1 MGQAFK
7 ILATIVT
14 FNPDISSLTKSLDK
28 ISRQVDTVLLFDN
41 NSNNQEEIKNKS
53 FAQNVKAFFNS
64 QNLGLPINYNRAIQY
79 GLENG
84 FDCLLILD
92 QDSTFDKHF
101 LDEYKKHLDAD
112 FFCLV
117 PFLIHNNNDY
127 EEKYPT
133 KTKNTYDYVK
143 RSIKSGTLIYL
154 HKLPNDIRFDE
165 DLFIDCVDFDF
176 FKQANKFRLKTLR
189 INSAKLHIS
198 LGNISRIGPF
208 FLYNYSPFRLEKQ
221 TRDRVIFIRKHPF
234 SVFSLWLFL
243 FTIFCNAKAILFE
256 KDRLRKIKAIAKG
269 FKEGLFSGLLPDNIP
284 RISL

>member
-1 MGQAFK
+1 MNKQAK
-7 ILATIVT
+7 ILAVIVT
-14 FNPDISSLTKSLDK
+14 YNPEIGHLKSFLEELSKQIDL
-28 ISRQVDTVLLFDN
+28 VLIYDN
-41 NSNNQEEIKNKS
+41 NSLNSKDIASIQ
-53 FAQNVKAFFNS
+53 FPQNVVIHSSPINK
-64 QNLGLPINYNRAIQY
+64 GLPAQYNAAIQY

-84 FDCLLILD
+84 FDNLLILD

-101 LDEYKKHLDAD
+101 LDEYRKHLDAD

-117 PFLIHNNNDY
+117 PFLVHNNNDY

-133 KTKNTYDYVK
+133 KTKNTCDYVK
-143 RSIKSGTLIYL
+143 RSINSGTLIYL

-176 FKQANKFRLKTLR
+176 FERANKFRLKTRR

-221 TRDRVIFIRKHPF
+221 TRDRVIFLRKHPI
-234 SVFSLWLFL
+234 SAFSLWLFL
-243 FTIFCNAKAILFE
+243 FTIFCDAKAVLFE
-256 KDRLRKIKAIAKG
+256 KERLRKIKAIAKG
-269 FKEGLFSGLLPDNIP
+269 SKEGLFFRLSSQQHP
-284 RISL
+284 

>member
-1 MGQAFK
+1 MDQAFK

-28 ISRQVDTVLLFDN
+28 ISRQVDAVLLFDN

-53 FAQNVKAFFNS
+53 FAQNVKSFFNN

-79 GLENG
+79 GLENS

-92 QDSTFDKHF
+92 QDSTFDEHF
-101 LDEYKKHLDAD
+101 LDEYRKHLDAD

-117 PFLIHNNNDY
+117 PFLVHNNIDY
-127 EEKYPT
+127 EKNYPI
-133 KTKNTYDYVK
+133 KRKNTNDYVK
-143 RSIKSGTLIYL
+143 RSINSGTLINL
-154 HKLPNDIRFDE
+154 HNLPKELRFDE

-176 FKQANKFRLKTLR
+176 FEKTRKFSFKVLR
-189 INSAKLHIS
+189 VNSAKLHIS

-221 TRDRVIFIRKHPF
+221 TRDRVIFLRKHPI
-234 SVFSLWLFL
+234 SAFSLWLFL
-243 FTIFCNAKAILFE
+243 FTIFCDAKAILFE
-256 KDRLRKIKAIAKG
+256 KERLRKIKAIAKG
-269 FKEGLFSGLLPDNIP
+269 FKEGLFFRTSS
-284 RISL
+284 RQHS